1 MAAQTNL
8 HFSNFPIKEAP
19 IPPTQ
24 NHKLFTPMLL
34 LLAITAFVVPLVLVM
49 SIQPLTD
56 DMARPS
62 HLMAI
67 RSTAPWSAEHVRL
80 LKEITQ
86 DAMKFVLINIA
97 LLLVTLTLGFAKQ
110 TLTFFLRSMGYLGGR
125 YSPADIIRKVIKGSS
140 PQGSSITIAVAD
152 ALAFTCMVLLGSMLF
167 AMTCRRSGVFSVEG
181 LIFLLTLVV
190 YLYRNS

>member
-1 MAAQTNL
+1 
-8 HFSNFPIKEAP
+8 
-19 IPPTQ
+19 
-24 NHKLFTPMLL
+24 MLL

>member
-1 MAAQTNL
+1 M
-8 HFSNFPIKEAP
+8 H
-19 IPPTQ
+19 
-24 NHKLFTPMLL
+24 LL
-34 LLAITAFVVPLVLVM
+34 LLAITAFLVPLVLAM

-67 RSTAPWSAEHVRL
+67 RNTGPFSAEHARL
-80 LKEITQ
+80 LNEIKQ
-86 DAMKFVLINIA
+86 DVMKFVVINIA

-110 TLTFFLRSMGYLGGR
+110 ALTFFLRSMGYFGGR
-125 YSPADIIRKVIKGSS
+125 YSLADIIRKVIKGSS
-140 PQGSSITIAVAD
+140 LKGPSITIDVAD
-152 ALAFTCMVLLGSMLF
+152 VLGFTCMALLGSMLF

-190 YLYRNS
+190 YLYLNS